1 MERLGTSDFQ
11 REKLNGIQKSKKN
24 VSVLKQKSK
33 GGFKTKAEAQ
43 QYGIKMEAAS
53 IDGVDVT
60 KNPVFADYMQKWFET
75 YKKPNCSPATSTK
88 YNYEINLVRHYFGDL
103 TIKDITRTKYQEFI
117 NFTAKKHAPVT
128 VKKLNGSVR
137 ACINS
142 AIIDGLISADFTK
155 QVQVHGN
162 EDRELAVTYLNI
174 KEIKKLTK
182 TTINKLDV
190 SMPSYYMILTAIFT
204 GARLGEISGLQWHD
218 IDFTNDTI
226 DINKS
231 WSWER
236 KKMGPTKN
244 KSSVRKIKVNGFLLE
259 RLNDLKA
266 NKCKFVFGNPAE
278 NDLPP
283 TSATANSTL
292 RSLLKDANI
301 NKDIHFHS
309 LRHIHVAYL
318 IKKHVDIVAISQR
331 LGHSNVATTLKY
343 YAYLIDELKKSED
356 NKIISDLNELS
367 K

>member
-1 MERLGTSDFQ
+1 MASIKKRGKTWYVRFSK
-11 REKLNGIQKSKKN
+11 RETQWDPEKQKN

-117 NFTAKKHAPVT
+117 NFIAKKHAPVT

-137 ACINS
+137 ACVNS

-162 EDRELAVTYLNI
+162 EDRKLAVNYLNI
-174 KEIKKLTK
+174 EEIKKLTQ

-190 SMPSYYMILTAIFT
+190 SMPSCYMILTAIFT
-204 GARLGEISGLQWHD
+204 GARLGEISGLQWSD
-218 IDFTNDTI
+218 IDFTNNII

-231 WSWER
+231 
-236 KKMGPTKN
+236 
-244 KSSVRKIKVNGFLLE
+244 
-259 RLNDLKA
+259 
-266 NKCKFVFGNPAE
+266 
-278 NDLPP
+278 
-283 TSATANSTL
+283 
-292 RSLLKDANI
+292 
-301 NKDIHFHS
+301 
-309 LRHIHVAYL
+309 
-318 IKKHVDIVAISQR
+318 
-331 LGHSNVATTLKY
+331 
-343 YAYLIDELKKSED
+343 
-356 NKIISDLNELS
+356 
-367 K
+367 